1 MKNYLNLALCV
12 FIFILCQVNLG
23 NTIECYQCH
32 SERDPDCTA
41 DIPDVKYLTNCSTL
55 KKGPQYSACRKIENN
70 VDFVVLGQQPTRR
83 IIRQCASDV
92 DKERPCYYRAGF
104 GGRANVC
111 DCFESKCNYA
121 STIINSILVTLMCAV
136 SAIIFL

>member
-1 MKNYLNLALCV
+1 MLSNAELKSGGKTLIGGCGCCQSRDLKSQHLQKLLFWQFLIAKKNP
-12 FIFILCQVNLG
+12 ILG
-23 NTIECYQCH
+23 T
-32 SERDPDCTA
+32 SEEILRF
-41 DIPDVKYLTNCSTL
+41 KL
-55 KKGPQYSACRKIENN
+55 E
-70 VDFVVLGQQPTRR
+70 QPTRR